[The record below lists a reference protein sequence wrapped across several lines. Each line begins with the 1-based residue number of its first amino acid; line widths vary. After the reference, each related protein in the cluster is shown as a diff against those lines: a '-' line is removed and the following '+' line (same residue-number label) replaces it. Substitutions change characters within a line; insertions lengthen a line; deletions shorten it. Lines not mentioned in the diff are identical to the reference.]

1 MTLSINEWRA
11 QAEFW
16 APTEKCSG
24 LIGSIGLCSAVKH
37 LSVCAGE
44 RFEASPQH
52 PVSGPPPERPSGT
65 GTGQPWAF
73 VRKLG
78 GRFEKQNFRLTFAE
92 TNPAILSTHP

>member
-37 LSVCAGE
+37 LSVCAAPSE
-44 RFEASPQH
+44 RTSSRTTTRDRDGSALGLREKTR
-52 PVSGPPPERPSGT
+52 RP
-65 GTGQPWAF
+65 F
-73 VRKLG
+73 
-78 GRFEKQNFRLTFAE
+78 
-92 TNPAILSTHP
+92 

>member
-24 LIGSIGLCSAVKH
+24 LIASIGLCRAVKH

-52 PVSGPPPERPSGT
+52 PSERTSSRPTAGDRDGS
-65 GTGQPWAF
+65 A
-73 VRKLG
+73 LG
-78 GRFEKQNFRLTFAE
+78 LREKTRRPF
-92 TNPAILSTHP
+92 